1 MKTTFLLGI
10 LLMIG
15 SAAHAQ
21 SGKVTIYR
29 TFRVAGHTS
38 VFCDGKE
45 VAKLGTKEFV
55 ELQLPAGRHYCTA
68 FKSSDP
74 GQGFDLVE
82 GQSPYFDVRLA
93 AHGTQA
99 IAPMP
104 VEAFRSS
111 NVVSEK

>member
-1 MKTTFLLGI
+1 MKTTIFLMGI
-10 LLMIG
+10 LMLA
-15 SAAHAQ
+15 STAHAQ
-21 SGKVTIYR
+21 TGGKVTIYR

-68 FKSSDP
+68 FKASDP
-74 GQGFDLVE
+74 GQGFDLVD
-82 GQSPYFDVRLA
+82 GQALYFDVRLA

-104 VEAFRSS
+104 VEAFLETLRR
-111 NVVSEK
+111 